1 MTGAA
6 GNRNRA
12 ISHAVRGLVSAYMDT
27 AGFET
32 TPKPYASRISES
44 LEHALEPDIGGLLPL
59 VHLDVSSR
67 LQHRLADDLDSA
79 RRAGAVNGAEVSAFV
94 QYRSEKPIA
103 EAYVVLGLD
112 HFAQLLR
119 AAQASP

>member
-1 MTGAA
+1 MSGAA

-12 ISHAVRGLVSAYMDT
+12 ISHAVRNLVSGYLGT
-27 AGFET
+27 EGFET
-32 TPKPYASRISES
+32 TPKPYAGRISDSFET
-44 LEHALEPDIGGLLPL
+44 ALEPDIQGLPG

-79 RRAGAVNGAEVSAFV
+79 RRAGAVNGTEVSAFV
-94 QYRSEKPIA
+94 QYRAERPIP
-103 EAYVVLGLD
+103 ESYVIVGLD
-112 HFAQLLR
+112 HFAKLLR